1 MHSTAEFLWRLNRN
15 YVNRLLRAR
24 NTLGLLEHVLRTRA
38 NADVQETLLPT
49 VQDARNALSR
59 LSEAHRDWCYTYFY
73 ESAETKRMV
82 QTAQGVRRALAHFEA
97 MRRAYGD
104 LFAALDARLSTLP
117 PPPAD
122 LTTLP
127 HGDLWDMAQYSLH
140 ALANLPPLPEA

>member
-1 MHSTAEFLWRLNRN
+1 MQSTAEFLWRLNRN

-38 NADVQETLLPT
+38 NADVQGTLLPT
-49 VQDARNALSR
+49 VQDARNALNT
-59 LSEAHRDWCYTYFY
+59 LSDAHRDWCYTYFY

-82 QTAQGVRRALAHFEA
+82 QTARDVRRALANFEA
-97 MRRAYGD
+97 MRREYGD
-104 LFAALDARLSTLP
+104 WFAALDARLNELP

-122 LTTLP
+122 LTALP

-140 ALANLPPLPEA
+140 ALASLPPLPEA

>member
-1 MHSTAEFLWRLNRN
+1 MQSSAEFLWRLNRN

-38 NADVQETLLPT
+38 NAEMQETLLPT
-49 VQDARNALSR
+49 VQYARTLLNALSD
-59 LSEAHRDWCYTYFY
+59 AHRDWCYTYFY

-82 QTAQGVRRALAHFEA
+82 QTQKAVRLALAHFGA
-97 MRRAYGD
+97 MRSEYDD
-104 LFAALDARLSTLP
+104 LFAALDARLSELP
-117 PPPAD
+117 PPPAE

-140 ALANLPPLPEA
+140 ALANVPPPGEA